1 MTSISGSAAPLPVF
15 RFHKS
20 DWLPKPLT
28 PQEQLAK
35 QRAYK
40 RKVQLEVET
49 LALENARSMMERDL
63 YAAVELEKVDP
74 ALAAKLRE
82 RILNRGIGRVVDA
95 DVEERDQRRKGGG
108 ADAFFEFLHAISAA
122 SNLRAGIGHAPA
134 TPVPGER
141 DVTPE
146 HIEHDPDAQW
156 FEGFSQQPGTG
167 GDDDD

>member
-40 RKVQLEVET
+40 RKVQLEIET
-49 LALENARSMMERDL
+49 LALENARSMLERDL
-63 YAAVELEKVDP
+63 YQAVELEKTDP
-74 ALAAKLRE
+74 ALAAKLRG
-82 RILNRGIGRVVDA
+82 RILDRGIGRVVDA
-95 DVEERDQRRKGGG
+95 GAEEAAQRRKGGNVN
-108 ADAFFEFLHAISAA
+108 DLTDFLHAISAA
-122 SNLRAGIGHAPA
+122 SNAVAGIAHKPD

-141 DVTPE
+141 DVTP
-146 HIEHDPDAQW
+146 IERDPDAQW
-156 FEGFSQQPGTG
+156 FEQYPTSTE
-167 GDDDD
+167 DDTPE

>member
-40 RKVQLEVET
+40 RKVQLEMET
-49 LALENARSMMERDL
+49 FALENAKAMMERDL
-63 YAAVELEKVDP
+63 FQAIELEKTDP
-74 ALAAKLRE
+74 ALAAKLRG
-82 RILNRGIGRVVDA
+82 RILDRGIGRVVDA
-95 DVEERDQRRKGGG
+95 GAEEVAQRRKGGNVN
-108 ADAFFEFLHAISAA
+108 DLTDFLHAISAA
-122 SNLRAGIGHAPA
+122 SNAVAGIAHKPA

-141 DVTPE
+141 DITPDVE
-146 HIEHDPDAQW
+146 HQDEIVEEPQWWDKNGGGPDHV
-156 FEGFSQQPGTG
+156 
-167 GDDDD
+167 